1 MSVPI
6 HRINVLS
13 YCNDLFNVEN
23 DVSLK
28 FGQKYPEMFLAKFYL
43 SIIPVIFHILP
54 IQFKYGKYEENRRN
68 LMI

>member
-1 MSVPI
+1 MSVPS

-28 FGQKYPEMFLAKFYL
+28 IGQKYPEMFYL
-43 SIIPVIFHILP
+43 NFTSLIREYDSCLILP
-54 IQFKYGKYEENRRN
+54 LLK
-68 LMI
+68 

>member
-28 FGQKYPEMFLAKFYL
+28 IGQKYPEMFYL
-43 SIIPVIFHILP
+43 NFTSLIREYDSWLILP
-54 IQFKYGKYEENRRN
+54 LLK
-68 LMI
+68 

>member
-28 FGQKYPEMFLAKFYL
+28 IGQKYPEMFYL
-43 SIIPVIFHILP
+43 NFTSLIREYDSWVMLP
-54 IQFKYGKYEENRRN
+54 LLK
-68 LMI
+68 

>member
-13 YCNDLFNVEN
+13 YCKDLFNVEN

-28 FGQKYPEMFLAKFYL
+28 IRQKYPEMFYL
-43 SIIPVIFHILP
+43 NFTSLIREYDSWLILP
-54 IQFKYGKYEENRRN
+54 LLK
-68 LMI
+68 